1 MPAIT
6 ATAPG
11 KIILFGE
18 HCVVYGRPAIAAPV
32 DQVRARAVVSAAP
45 RRSSGSVL
53 VQAPDLGLESY
64 LDELPEDH
72 PLAQAIRL
80 TIREAGVPYSPACT
94 IRVSSTIPIA
104 AGLGSGAA
112 VSVAIGRALS
122 AFLGNPLP
130 DAAISNLAYEVDKLH
145 HGTPSG
151 IDNTTIAFRYP
162 IYFERNQGPKILDLP
177 KPFTIVIGD
186 TGIPSPTAV
195 AVGDLRRQWQADPRR
210 CETLFDAAGALAR
223 EARLA
228 IESGTPERLGSLMNQ
243 NHALLVEM
251 GVSSSELD
259 RLVEAARAAGA
270 QGAKLSGGGRGGNM
284 IALVDGEMSALV
296 SQALIRSGA
305 ARTITTTIH
314 RPWK

>member
-18 HCVVYGRPAIAAPV
+18 HSVVYGRPAIAAPV

-45 RRSSGSVL
+45 LRSSGSVL
-53 VQAPDLGLESY
+53 VQAPDLSLESY

-80 TIREAGVPYSPACT
+80 TIREVGVPYSPACT

-112 VSVAIGRALS
+112 VSVAIGRAFS

-130 DAAISNLAYEVDKLH
+130 DAVISSLAYEVDKLH

-151 IDNTTIAFRYP
+151 IDNTTIVYRYP
-162 IYFERNQGPKILDLP
+162 IYFEREHGPKILSLP

-186 TGIPSPTAV
+186 TGIPSPTTV
-195 AVGDLRRQWQADPRR
+195 AVGDLRRQWQEDPKRI
-210 CETLFDAAGALAR
+210 ETLFDAAGALAR

-228 IESGTPERLGSLMNQ
+228 IESGIPERLGSLMNQ

-251 GVSSSELD
+251 GVSSPELD
-259 RLVEAARAAGA
+259 RLVEAAREAGA
-270 QGAKLSGGGRGGNM
+270 PGAKLSGGGRGGNM
-284 IALVDGEMSALV
+284 IALVDGEISAQV
-296 SQALIRSGA
+296 SEALIRIGA
-305 ARTITTTIH
+305 AHTITTTIH
-314 RPWK
+314 RPGK